1 MQAAREIERAQQAWA
16 STKNIPIDSQG
27 RVRDVTS
34 NLLRPLSPNA
44 RRAFEKGAG
53 SELAGN
59 MRALHSSSA
68 LVANFFDYWT
78 DREMAP
84 LLSAMGICP
93 EGGESLDFE
102 VPYSTGLR
110 GTPPHLDVALTF
122 SSGFVVV
129 IEAKFTEYLG
139 RSTKGKA
146 KFAPSYFSKPDGLWR
161 SKGLYECQLLA
172 EELRAQEI
180 LPDRTGFS
188 YLDPW
193 QLLKH
198 ALGLAKQ
205 LGSGFS
211 LQYIYYDWPGKTTEA
226 HRSEVERF
234 ADLVGDELRFKAMT
248 YQRVYEGLRDSGLAE
263 DEYLDYLGE
272 RYFQILY

>member
-1 MQAAREIERAQQAWA
+1 MQAVREIKRAQQVWA

-27 RVRDVTS
+27 RVRDVAS
-34 NLLRPLSPNA
+34 NLQRLLSLSA

-68 LVANFFDYWT
+68 LVANFCDYWT

-93 EGGESLDFE
+93 DGGESLDFE
-102 VPYSTGLR
+102 VPFSTGLR
-110 GTPPHLDVALTF
+110 GTPPHLDVVLTF
-122 SSGFVVV
+122 SSGFVVAS
-129 IEAKFTEYLG
+129 EAKFTEHLG

-146 KFAPSYFSKPDGLWR
+146 KFAPSYLPKADGLWR
-161 SKGLYECQLLA
+161 SKELYECQLLA
-172 EELRAQEI
+172 EELRAQEA

-188 YLDPW
+188 YLDSG

-205 LGSGFS
+205 LG
-211 LQYIYYDWPGKTTEA
+211 
-226 HRSEVERF
+226 
-234 ADLVGDELRFKAMT
+234 
-248 YQRVYEGLRDSGLAE
+248 QRVQPPVQLLRLAWE
-263 DEYLDYLGE
+263 NRGGA
-272 RYFQILY
+272 

>member
-1 MQAAREIERAQQAWA
+1 M
-16 STKNIPIDSQG
+16 TKNIPIDSHG
-27 RVRDVTS
+27 RVRDVAS
-34 NLLRPLSPNA
+34 NLLRPLSPIA
-44 RRAFEKGAG
+44 HRAFEKGAG

-59 MRALHSSSA
+59 MRVLHSSSA
-68 LVANFFDYWT
+68 LVANFFDCWT

-93 EGGESLDFE
+93 DGGESLDFE
-102 VPYSTGLR
+102 VPFSTGLR
-110 GTPPHLDVALTF
+110 GTPPHLDVALTV
-122 SSGFVVV
+122 SSGFVVA
-129 IEAKFTEYLG
+129 IEGKFTEHLG

-146 KFAPSYFSKPDGLWR
+146 KFAPSYFPKADGLWR
-161 SKGLYECQLLA
+161 SKGLHECQLLA

-211 LQYIYYDWPGKTTEA
+211 LQYIYYDWPGKSAEA

-248 YQRVYEGLRDSGLAE
+248 YQQVYEGLRDSGLAE

>member
-1 MQAAREIERAQQAWA
+1 M
-16 STKNIPIDSQG
+16 TKNIPIDSPG
-27 RVRDVTS
+27 RVRDVAS
-34 NLLRPLSPNA
+34 NLLRPLSPIA
-44 RRAFEKGAG
+44 HRAFEKGAG

-93 EGGESLDFE
+93 EGEGSLDYE
-102 VPYSTGLR
+102 VPFPTGLR
-110 GTPPHLDVALTF
+110 GTPPHLDVALAF
-122 SSGFVVV
+122 SSGFVVA
-129 IEAKFTEYLG
+129 IEAKFTEHLG

-146 KFAPSYFSKPDGLWR
+146 KFAPSYFSKADGLWR
-161 SKGLYECQLLA
+161 SKGLYKCQLLA
-172 EELRAQEI
+172 EELRAQEA
-180 LPDRTGFS
+180 LPDRTGFL

-193 QLLKH
+193 QLIKH

-211 LQYIYYDWPGKTTEA
+211 LQYIYYDWPGKTAEA
-226 HRSEVERF
+226 HRIEVERF
-234 ADLVGDELRFKAMT
+234 ADLIGDELRFKAMT
-248 YQRVYEGLRDSGLAE
+248 YQQVYEGLRDSGLVEA
-263 DEYLDYLGE
+263 EYLDYLGE